1 MILPGETRRLRT
13 RFFVSGISLLGFGL
27 SLGSIGL
34 ISGCDDGKSTM
45 TQVENPE
52 NPAEKAKDSMNFYK
66 TEKMK
71 NATGKKK

>member
-1 MILPGETRRLRT
+1 MITSRAPRRSRS
-13 RFFVSGISLLGFGL
+13 RPFVSGISLLGFGL

-34 ISGCDDGKSTM
+34 IGGCDGGKSTM
-45 TQVENPE
+45 TQVENAE

-71 NATGKKK
+71 KPSGTKK